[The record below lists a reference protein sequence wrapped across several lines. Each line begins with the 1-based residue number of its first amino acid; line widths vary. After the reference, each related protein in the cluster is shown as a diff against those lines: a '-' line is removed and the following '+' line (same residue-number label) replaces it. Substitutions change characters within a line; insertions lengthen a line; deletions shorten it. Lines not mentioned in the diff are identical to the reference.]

1 MLIKI
6 SKSIEVILEN
16 EEIKLTEDLK
26 NDIDFFW
33 KELIEENPCLWD
45 GEDVCVQ
52 DLKELENKIIITCQK
67 TKYSHY
73 LYDERIGIPNKKYKC
88 SCLWGGILLKT
99 KDKYF
104 VLGEMAESTSVPH
117 CLQISGG
124 GIDKIDLED
133 GKINIVKSIEREL
146 KEELNLELNNLEQ
159 ITDYKIKYLE
169 VPEARRN
176 AYGVIAVGNLNM
188 TKQEMEEHYKEY
200 LNYLKD
206 NKGEIEFKSLKFIP
220 LKNATK
226 ILNNLSNPK
235 RIYLNDLLDFEEQ
248 K

>member
-1 MLIKI
+1 MLVKI
-6 SKSIEVILEN
+6 SKPIEVILDS
-16 EEIKLTEDLK
+16 EEIKLTEELK
-26 NDIDFFW
+26 KDIDLFW
-33 KELIEENPCLWD
+33 KDLIKKNPCLWD

-52 DLKELENKIIITCQK
+52 DLKEVEDKIIITCKK
-67 TKYSHY
+67 TRYSHY
-73 LYDERIGIPNKKYKC
+73 LYDEKIGVLDKKYKC

-104 VLGEMAESTSVPH
+104 VLGEMADNTSVPL
-117 CLQISGG
+117 CLQIPGG

-133 GKINIVKSIEREL
+133 GKINIIKSIEREL

-159 ITDYKIKYLE
+159 IVDYKIKYLE
-169 VPEARRN
+169 IPEGRRN
-176 AYGVIAVGNLNM
+176 AYGVIAIGNLNM

-206 NKGEIEFKSLKFIP
+206 NKEEIEFKSVKFIP
-220 LKNATK
+220 VKK
-226 ILNNLSNPK
+226 SSEILNNISNPK
-235 RIYLNDLLDFEEQ
+235 RVYLNDLLALEEE